1 MSKQETK
8 RVVIMKV
15 RSGKRAFS
23 LVELVIVVV
32 IIGVIAAIAV
42 PRISRGAK
50 GAGES
55 ALRGSLASLR
65 NAIDMYAAEHAG
77 AFPAADNLEATL
89 IRQLTEKTDVNGAA
103 GGNLGPYLRRG
114 FPPCPVGVRKGD
126 TGVIVAAAA
135 PAVSEITAGK
145 GWVYSSATGEVIVN
159 CDDPDDSGVPTNTYN
174 KY

>member
-1 MSKQETK
+1 M
-8 RVVIMKV
+8 RI
-15 RSGKRAFS
+15 RSEKWAFS

-65 NAIDMYAAEHAG
+65 NSIDMYAAEHGG
-77 AFPAADNLEATL
+77 AFPGADNTEATL
-89 IRQLTEKTDVNGAA
+89 IRQLMEKTDVNGAA
-103 GGNLGPYLRRG
+103 GGNFGPYLRRG
-114 FPPCPVGVRKGD
+114 FPPCPVGARTGD
-126 TGVIVAAAA
+126 TGVIAASTT
-135 PAVSEITAGK
+135 PAVAEGTAGK
-145 GWVYSSATGEVIVN
+145 GWVYCSATGAIIVN
-159 CDDPDDSGVPTNTYN
+159 CDDPDDSGVVTNTYD

>member
-1 MSKQETK
+1 M
-8 RVVIMKV
+8 RI
-15 RSGKRAFS
+15 RFGKRAFS

-65 NAIDMYAAEHAG
+65 NAIDMYAAEHGG
-77 AFPAADNLEATL
+77 AFPAADNLQATL

-103 GGNLGPYLRRG
+103 GGNFGPYLRRG
-114 FPPCPVGVRKGD
+114 FPPCPVGLRTGD
-126 TGVIVAAAA
+126 VGVSVAATG
-135 PAVSEITAGK
+135 PAVAEATAGI
-145 GWVYSSATGEVIVN
+145 GWVYNSATGAIIVN
-159 CDDPDDSGVPTNTYN
+159 CDDADDSGVPANTYD